1 VLFFFLLCTKAQY
14 RYSGGIISF
23 ELFLCCIQLISRANN
38 IVLQTELHSIEVCT
52 ALVGAM
58 ASTEQRN
65 DGGGGGGGGANDVS
79 RQRKRIGLPD
89 CDMWSPAA
97 VTEKIFK
104 EKLDFSKNAKP
115 KVETMIVTRTTNQAE
130 ETKKPA
136 LIINLHQVFQQRFTW
151 SVTSRIGSLE
161 NLRHRP
167 SGGDRKIF
175 KERVNFSEKATPRLN
190 TMENKDYEPKRN
202 EIKTPA
208 GLANS
213 LTAIKDKP
221 QQQEQQQPPTKRF
234 GNRRDSSSGRRPREQ
249 PLRQRQRELRPA
261 VPRRG
266 KEQPPQR
273 PSRVSST
280 TKEASKSSAQPR
292 L

>member
-52 ALVGAM
+52 ALGAM

-79 RQRKRIGLPD
+79 RQRKRIGLPPD
-89 CDMWSPAA
+89 WQAEQGKEIPPKVDTLNQEYKPSGGNR
-97 VTEKIFK
+97 KIFK

-115 KVETMIVTRTTNQAE
+115 KVETMSNKDYQPGGG
-130 ETKKPA
+130 TK
-136 LIINLHQVFQQRFTW
+136 
-151 SVTSRIGSLE
+151 
-161 NLRHRP
+161 
-167 SGGDRKIF
+167 KIF

-202 EIKTPA
+202 EIKVYHERLPW
-208 GLANS
+208 LEVEKLRLVS
-213 LTAIKDKP
+213 QQSDAIKDKP
-221 QQQEQQQPPTKRF
+221 QQQEQQPAPTKRSESP
-234 GNRRDSSSGRRPREQ
+234 RQQQRTAPREQ
-249 PLRQRQRELRPA
+249 PCGSGSENTTSAYRGEAKSSPA
-261 VPRRG
+261 AT
-266 KEQPPQR
+266 
-273 PSRVSST
+273 SRVQLDNERS
-280 TKEASKSSAQPR
+280 EQ
-292 L
+292 